1 MSTHLNRRTALVVAG
16 QGMAALLLA
25 ACGQIP
31 TESSSTS
38 GVSRSAAPTGAS
50 PTAGRV
56 QVTVPEMG
64 SSGAGATTSVA
75 TRTRLPITPVASASR
90 ATTLHPTTEST
101 TAAEIA
107 TQTVPASSITASSTR
122 ATATTPTTTA
132 ATSTT
137 PHPTAPRTTYSTPS
151 AATSSSGST
160 SESSTSSR
168 AKPTPTSPSTRRR
181 VAAGGLAGKVVVIDP
196 GHNGANGQHPE
207 IINQRVDGGYG
218 QRNACNTTGT
228 ETNDGYTE
236 HRFAWNVA
244 TYLRPLLEAAG
255 VQVLLTR
262 SNDEGVGPCTD
273 KRAAFEN
280 DSQADAVVS
289 IHGDGAAAEVR
300 GFYLTTAARPPA
312 GRTIAAASIRL
323 ATCIAQAAI
332 DQGFPPSNTLG
343 SRGIWTRDDLT
354 GLNRSTRPKTLIECG
369 NMRNATE
376 AALMSSSAGQ
386 RRYAQA
392 LAQGVF
398 AFLKG

>member
-90 ATTLHPTTEST
+90 ATTLHPLTEST
-101 TAAEIA
+101 TAAEIT
-107 TQTVPASSITASSTR
+107 TQTVPAPSITA
-122 ATATTPTTTA
+122 A

-160 SESSTSSR
+160 SESSTSSQ
-168 AKPTPTSPSTRRR
+168 ATPTPASTRRR

-280 DSQADAVVS
+280 GSQADAVVS